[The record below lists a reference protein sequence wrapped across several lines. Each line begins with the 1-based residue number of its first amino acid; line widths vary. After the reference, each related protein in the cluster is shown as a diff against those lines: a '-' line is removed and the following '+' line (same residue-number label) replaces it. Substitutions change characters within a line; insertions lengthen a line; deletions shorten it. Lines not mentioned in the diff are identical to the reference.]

1 MKQVYLDNAA
11 TTPLLPE
18 VIDEMTKIMTNYF
31 GNPSSTHSFGRKAK
45 NVIETYRKEVA
56 SHFGALPAEIIF
68 TANGTEANNIAIKS
82 CILNH
87 EVNHIITSNIE
98 HKAVLNTVKAMAK
111 INDIEISYVNI
122 LPNGEIDYNHL
133 EEILSSHLPKKTLV
147 SLMLANNETGVIL
160 NAKKVSELCKTYSS
174 LFHSDTVQYIAH
186 YPINFMELGID
197 YATCSAHKFHGPK
210 GVGFLYAQ
218 KKMKLTPHTYGGG
231 QERDV
236 KSGTENII
244 GITGLTKALHIG
256 YNNLDIDKKYI
267 TDIKHYLLNQLT
279 ANFKDKFYVNG
290 IVKESLYT
298 ILNISVLKEFATDMM
313 LFQLD
318 MKGVAASQGSACSSG
333 SNQGSHV
340 MREIYGKDHDD
351 SVLRFSFSKLT
362 TKDDIDYCIEK
373 LKNLVK

>member
-18 VIDEMTKIMTNYF
+18 VIEEMNDVMTNYY

-45 NVIETYRKEVA
+45 NIIETYRKQVA
-56 SHFGALPAEIIF
+56 AHFGALPAEIIF
-68 TANGTEANNIAIKS
+68 TSNGTEANNIAIKS
-82 CILNH
+82 CIQNH
-87 EVNHIITSNIE
+87 EVNHIITSKIE

-111 INDIEISYVNI
+111 LYNVEISYVNI
-122 LPNGEIDYNHL
+122 LPNGEVDYNHL
-133 EEILSSHLPKKTLV
+133 EEILSSHLSQKTLV

-160 NAKKVSELCKTYSS
+160 NTEKVSLLCKTYSS

-186 YPINFMELGID
+186 YPINFQELGID

-210 GVGFLYAQ
+210 GIGFLYAQ
-218 KKMKLTPHTYGGG
+218 KKMKLASHTYGGG

-244 GITGLTKALHIG
+244 GITGLTKALNIG
-256 YNNLDIDKKYI
+256 YDNLEEDKKYI
-267 TDIKHYLLNQLT
+267 SDIKFYLLEQLT
-279 ANFKDKFYVNG
+279 ANFKNKFYINGNVN
-290 IVKESLYT
+290 ESLYT
-298 ILNISVLKEFATDMM
+298 ILSINILKQFATDMM

-318 MKGVAASQGSACSSG
+318 MNGVAASQGSACSSG

-340 MREIYGKDHDD
+340 MREIYGKEHNDT
-351 SVLRFSFSKLT
+351 VLRLSFSKLT
-362 TKDDIDYCIEK
+362 TKEDIDYCIEK
-373 LKNLVK
+373 LNNLIK